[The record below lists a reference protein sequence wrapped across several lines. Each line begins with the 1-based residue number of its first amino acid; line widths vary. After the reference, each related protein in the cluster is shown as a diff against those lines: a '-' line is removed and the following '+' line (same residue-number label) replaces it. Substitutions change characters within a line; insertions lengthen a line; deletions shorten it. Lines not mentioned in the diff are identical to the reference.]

1 VLEVVR
7 VVFAVWAVK
16 SWVARV
22 ERAAWVVVRSWRRRV
37 ISSVVVWSE
46 GPLGAP
52 PEVAE
57 LGARLLRS
65 ARRVSEYC

>member
-7 VVFAVWAVK
+7 VVFVVWAVE

-37 ISSVVVWSE
+37 ISSVVV
-46 GPLGAP
+46 
-52 PEVAE
+52 
-57 LGARLLRS
+57 
-65 ARRVSEYC
+65 

>member
-7 VVFAVWAVK
+7 EVFVVRAVE

-37 ISSVVVWSE
+37 ISS
-46 GPLGAP
+46 
-52 PEVAE
+52 
-57 LGARLLRS
+57 
-65 ARRVSEYC
+65 